1 MMLRSKS
8 SIPDGNRTKPQGYD
22 PARDLTLFT
31 LQIGYILGLLIFTSV
46 ILVLAG
52 CSSKQGADVDLGLK
66 AKISPEPIVQTAPAP
81 STSRNSEPPLPVTGK
96 AD

>member
-1 MMLRSKS
+1 MKR
-8 SIPDGNRTKPQGYD
+8 QGYD

-31 LQIGYILGLLIFTSV
+31 LQIGYILGLLVFASA

-66 AKISPEPIVQTAPAP
+66 AKLTPEPTVQVAPAP

>member
-1 MMLRSKS
+1 MMLRSRLS
-8 SIPDGNRTKPQGYD
+8 SLDGDQMKRQGYD

-31 LQIGYILGLLIFTSV
+31 LQVGYILGLLVFISV

-66 AKISPEPIVQTAPAP
+66 AKVIPEPVVQTAPAP
-81 STSRNSEPPLPVTGK
+81 STSRNSELPLPVTGK
-96 AD
+96 

>member
-8 SIPDGNRTKPQGYD
+8 STPDGNLMKRQGYD
-22 PARDLTLFT
+22 PVRDLTLFT

-52 CSSKQGADVDLGLK
+52 CSSKQGTDVDLGLK
-66 AKISPEPIVQTAPAP
+66 AKISPEPSVRLYLLRVPRGTQ
-81 STSRNSEPPLPVTGK
+81 SRLSL
-96 AD
+96 

>member
-1 MMLRSKS
+1 MMLRSRLS
-8 SIPDGNRTKPQGYD
+8 SLDGDQMKRQGYD

-31 LQIGYILGLLIFTSV
+31 LQVGYILGLLVFISV

-66 AKISPEPIVQTAPAP
+66 AKVIPEPVVQTAPAP
-81 STSRNSEPPLPVTGK
+81 STSRNSELPLPATGK
-96 AD
+96 